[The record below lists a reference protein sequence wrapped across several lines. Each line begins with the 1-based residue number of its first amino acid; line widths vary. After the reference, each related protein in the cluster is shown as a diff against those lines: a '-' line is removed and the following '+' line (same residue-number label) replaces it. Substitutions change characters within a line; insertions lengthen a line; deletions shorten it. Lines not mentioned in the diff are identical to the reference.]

1 MARREIVEAVDGPIG
16 QSERVDLP
24 AMSRKAA
31 AGMVNAFKSVE
42 ADARKRLASV
52 ALADLRAAR
61 AA

>member
-1 MARREIVEAVDGPIG
+1 
-16 QSERVDLP
+16 
-24 AMSRKAA
+24 MSPKAA

-52 ALADLRAAR
+52 TLADLRAAK